1 LKEKGHL
8 IINVPAKHES
18 MVYQCSLCGQEFHLV
33 EDQSAKEAM
42 KELMAA
48 FKDHTRERHREDF
61 TGSKEAK

>member
-1 LKEKGHL
+1 
-8 IINVPAKHES
+8 

-42 KELMAA
+42 KELIAA